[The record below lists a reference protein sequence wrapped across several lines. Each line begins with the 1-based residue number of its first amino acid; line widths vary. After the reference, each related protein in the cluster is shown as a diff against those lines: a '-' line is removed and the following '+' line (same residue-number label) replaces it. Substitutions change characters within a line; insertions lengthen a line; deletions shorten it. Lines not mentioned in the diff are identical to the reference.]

1 MYVSAILD
9 SSDSFNL
16 YSHSDDYKMILCI
29 KRTISDTVALNDL
42 RSPFMVVSLLMTQV
56 NMCFFSLFLLN

>member
-1 MYVSAILD
+1 MYVSHIVR
-9 SSDSFNL
+9 SSISFNL

-42 RSPFMVVSLLMTQV
+42 RSPFMVVSSLMTQV